1 MTLFSLKLIKFLIM
15 HEFDGVLLDY
25 EFPGMLSRGSYLH
38 SKHGFSLLIQVIF
51 NKKKDFLK
59 FARKIH

>member
-1 MTLFSLKLIKFLIM
+1 MTLFSLKLIKFLIL

-38 SKHGFSLLIQVIF
+38 SKHGRILNLNYKLFQINF
-51 NKKKDFLK
+51 MF
-59 FARKIH
+59 

>member
-38 SKHGFSLLIQVIF
+38 SKHGFSLLIQVTF
-51 NKKKDFLK
+51 N
-59 FARKIH
+59 